1 MPRLAREKSR
11 TGVYHVMLRGI
22 NRQIIFEE
30 DEDRRKFLE
39 TLKRFKESSLFD
51 LYAYCL
57 MDNHV
62 HLLIK
67 ENDESISV
75 SIKRI
80 SCSYV
85 HWYNTK
91 YERCGHLFQ
100 DRFKSEKIETSLSF
114 LRVLRYIHQNPLKAG
129 LARTVFDSS
138 WTSIHEYRDKADLI
152 TIDKGLSLF
161 HADRN
166 LALDHFNACMTE
178 ESEEQCM
185 SNEPRIKVSDSQLL
199 DYLRSKGVIEKNK
212 LQQMKKEDRDAILTN
227 LKEIKGVSIRQIS
240 RVTGISKSVIERVGR
255 GDRHCPHVRPAPIYD
270 SGNPVVPNREN
281 LMF

>member
-1 MPRLAREKSR
+1 
-11 TGVYHVMLRGI
+11 MLRGI

-39 TLKRFKESSLFD
+39 TLKRFKEISLFD

-161 HADRN
+161 HADRKI
-166 LALDHFNACMTE
+166 ALDYFNACMTE

-199 DYLRSKGVIEKNK
+199 DYLRSRGVIENNK

-227 LKEIKGVSIRQIS
+227 LKEIKGVSLRQIS

-255 GDRHCPHVRPAPIYD
+255 GARHCPDVQPAPIFD
-270 SGNPVVPNREN
+270 SGNPIVPNREN
-281 LMF
+281 PMF